1 MLREDIKVIPPGR
14 HGPYTMV
21 FDPVSEVYFKVSPV
35 AAQIMAKLDRDYD
48 LEEFHAKLRRL
59 GIFVTL
65 EELSELIA
73 FLKITHR
80 SGTPQQK
87 GWRCRRSARPCRSAQ
102 TPHRQY

>member
-21 FDPVSEVYFKVSPV
+21 FDPVSEVYSKVSPV

-59 GIFVTL
+59 GIFVTI
-65 EELSELIA
+65 EELGELIA
-73 FLKITHR
+73 FLM
-80 SGTPQQK
+80 SGNLLAPEY
-87 GWRCRRSARPCRSAQ
+87 GRYENRRAQ
-102 TPHRQY
+102 MAQLKKVP